1 MQRRGRDSSCDSPT
15 PQRYNTFPVPQ
26 GGVADLLTPILVAM
40 GVCPAQAPSLPG
52 SLPMTH
58 FSSQLSLSRLLPKV
72 ILIPAE
78 TRSIKIIEVLQDTED
93 RANLAMGLHKL
104 TRRQMEIH

>member
-1 MQRRGRDSSCDSPT
+1 MQRHGRDTSCYSPT

-26 GGVADLLTPILVAM
+26 GGDADLLTPILVAV

-58 FSSQLSLSRLLPKV
+58 FSSQLSLGPLLPKV

-78 TRSIKIIEVLQDTED
+78 AQSIEITEVLQDTED
-93 RANLAMGLHKL
+93 RANLGLGVHEL
-104 TRRQMEIH
+104 VRRQMEVY